1 MDILETLEPFYILLW
16 ATFFVGIYYSFREHG
31 KNQYNEG
38 MADAVCMHHTG
49 SLEYKIIINESGE
62 EDIEIKINGGK

>member
-1 MDILETLEPFYILLW
+1 MNIIDTLQPIYILIW
-16 ATFFVGIYYSFREHG
+16 AVIAAGIYYSFREHG

-49 SLEYKIIINESGE
+49 SLEYKIVINESGE
-62 EDIEIKINGGK
+62 EDIEIKIN